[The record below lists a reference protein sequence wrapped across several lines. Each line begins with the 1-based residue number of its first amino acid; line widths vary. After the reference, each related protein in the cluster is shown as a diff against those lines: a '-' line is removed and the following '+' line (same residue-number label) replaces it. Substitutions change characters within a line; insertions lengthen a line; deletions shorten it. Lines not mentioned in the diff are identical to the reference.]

1 MRMRFFR
8 RLKSMNKDFS
18 FYITKFF
25 SDYLPNHRNVSKNT
39 IALYRDCFVL
49 FLQFCNKEKNISID
63 TITFKDISRNLIL
76 DFLLWLEN
84 ERKNS
89 IQTRNQRL
97 AAWKSFCKFVQFEEP
112 QYFELCKTIRD
123 IEPKKY
129 TKNTFEYLSV
139 EAIKIL
145 LEQPNVAIKQEY
157 RDLAILSLL
166 YDSGARVQELI
177 DLKVSNLTLDCNP
190 KVVITGKGN
199 KIRIV
204 PINKEVSKILKQ
216 YIKKFEL
223 KNSDILFTNKYGNKI
238 TRQGILYIIEKYIK
252 KAKKIKPEIYKSSS
266 ISPHSFR
273 HSKAMHLL
281 ENGVNLIYI
290 RDFLGHVSIV
300 TTEIYAVAN
309 PEVRRKQIESASKA
323 VIKKGKYTEKDKNDL
338 LKFLREEL

>member
-1 MRMRFFR
+1 
-8 RLKSMNKDFS
+8 MNKDFS

-49 FLQFCNKEKNISID
+49 FLKFCDKDKNINID

-76 DFLLWLEN
+76 EFLSWLES
-84 ERKNS
+84 ERKCS

-97 AAWKSFCKFVQFEEP
+97 AAWKSFCKYVQFEEP
-112 QYFELCKTIRD
+112 QYFELCNNIRD

-129 TKNTFEYLSV
+129 IKNSLNYLSA

-145 LEQPNVAIKQEY
+145 LEQPNIAINQEF

-166 YDSGARVQELI
+166 YDSGTRVQELI
-177 DLKVSNLTLDCNP
+177 DLKVSNLTLDGNS

-199 KIRIV
+199 KTRIV

-216 YIKKFEL
+216 YIKNFEL

-238 TRQGILYIIEKYIK
+238 TRQGIFYIIEKYINR
-252 KAKKIKPEIYKSSS
+252 AKKVKPEIYKNTS

-290 RDFLGHVSIV
+290 RDFLGHVSV
-300 TTEIYAVAN
+300 DTTQIYAVSN
-309 PEVRRKQIESASKA
+309 PEIRRKQIEVASKD
-323 VIKKGKYTEKDKNDL
+323 VVKKGRYTEKYKNDL
-338 LKFLREEL
+338 LKFLKEEL

>member
-1 MRMRFFR
+1 
-8 RLKSMNKDFS
+8 MNKDFS
-18 FYITKFF
+18 FYIAKFF

-49 FLQFCNKEKNISID
+49 FLQFCDKDKNINID

-76 DFLLWLEN
+76 EFLSWLEN
-84 ERKNS
+84 ERKSS

-97 AAWKSFCKFVQFEEP
+97 AAWKSFCKYVQFEEP
-112 QYFELCKTIRD
+112 QYFELCNNIRD

-129 TKNTFEYLSV
+129 TKNTLEYLSV

-145 LEQPNVAIKQEY
+145 LEQPNTAINQEF

-177 DLKVSNLTLDCNP
+177 DLKVSNLTLDGNP

-199 KIRIV
+199 KTRIV
-204 PINKEVSKILKQ
+204 PINKEVAKIMKQ

-223 KNSDILFTNKYGNKI
+223 KNSDILFTNKYGNKL
-238 TRQGILYIIEKYIK
+238 TRKGICYILNKYIEK
-252 KAKKIKPEIYKSSS
+252 AKINNQQYFKVK
-266 ISPHSFR
+266 ISPHSLR

-290 RDFLGHVSIV
+290 RDFLGHVHIV
-300 TTEIYAVAN
+300 TTEIYATAN
-309 PEVRRKQIESASKA
+309 PEIRRKQIENASKT
-323 VIKKGKYTEKDKNDL
+323 VVKKGKYSEKDKNDL
-338 LKFLREEL
+338 LKFLKEEL

>member
-1 MRMRFFR
+1 
-8 RLKSMNKDFS
+8 MNKDFS

-49 FLQFCNKEKNISID
+49 FLQFCDKDKNINID

-76 DFLLWLEN
+76 EFLSWLEN
-84 ERKNS
+84 KRKCS

-112 QYFELCKTIRD
+112 QYFELCNSIRD

-129 TKNTFEYLSV
+129 TKNTLEYLSV

-145 LEQPNVAIKQEY
+145 LEQPNIAVKQEF

-177 DLKVSNLTLDCNP
+177 NLKVSNLTLDGNP

-199 KIRIV
+199 KTRIV
-204 PINKEVSKILKQ
+204 PINKEVAKIIKQ

-238 TRQGILYIIEKYIK
+238 TRKGICYILNKYIG
-252 KAKKIKPEIYKSSS
+252 KAKINTPQYFRVK
-266 ISPHSFR
+266 ISPHSLR

-290 RDFLGHVSIV
+290 RDFLGHVSVV
-300 TTEIYAVAN
+300 TTEIYAIAN
-309 PEVRRKQIESASKA
+309 PEIRRKQIESASKA
-323 VIKKGKYTEKDKNDL
+323 VIKKGRYSEKHKNDL
-338 LKFLREEL
+338 LKFLKEEL

>member
-1 MRMRFFR
+1 
-8 RLKSMNKDFS
+8 MNRDFS
-18 FYITKFF
+18 FYIAKFF

-49 FLQFCNKEKNISID
+49 FLQFCDKDKNINID

-76 DFLLWLEN
+76 EFLSWLEN
-84 ERKNS
+84 ERKSS

-97 AAWKSFCKFVQFEEP
+97 AAWKSFCKYVQFEEP
-112 QYFELCKTIRD
+112 QYFELCNNIRD

-129 TKNTFEYLSV
+129 TKNTLEYLSV

-145 LEQPNVAIKQEY
+145 LEQPNTAINQEF

-177 DLKVSNLTLDCNP
+177 DLKVSNLTLDGNP

-199 KIRIV
+199 KTRIV
-204 PINKEVSKILKQ
+204 PINKEVAKIMKQ

-223 KNSDILFTNKYGNKI
+223 KNSDILFTNKYGNKL
-238 TRQGILYIIEKYIK
+238 TRKGICYILNKYIEK
-252 KAKKIKPEIYKSSS
+252 AKINNQQYFKVK
-266 ISPHSFR
+266 ISPHSLR

-290 RDFLGHVSIV
+290 RDFLGHVHIV
-300 TTEIYAVAN
+300 TTEIYATAN
-309 PEVRRKQIESASKA
+309 PEIRRKQIENASKT
-323 VIKKGKYTEKDKNDL
+323 VVKKGKYSEKDKNDL
-338 LKFLREEL
+338 LKFLKEEL